1 MEKLCAYS
9 EISNLDELI
18 SCYRDFKNYCE
29 SEKTNEFL
37 IIGNIA
43 DLEYSAKRVLE
54 NYEYT
59 EEVIEEIKSILDLV
73 GHKFSHCES
82 ITEMVSKSLDVLE
95 EF

>member
-1 MEKLCAYS
+1 MEKLCGYNKA
-9 EISNLDELI
+9 SNVEELM
-18 SCYRDFKNYCE
+18 SYYRNFKDYCE
-29 SEKTNEFL
+29 GEKPDEFL